1 MGKLNKIYVEKTLN
15 FLLNILIF
23 IFSIILLIS
32 IYTWVQTK
40 ILRNK
45 YADFFGYSF
54 FEIKSASMA
63 ETIDIGDCI
72 IVKLTKRVK
81 LKDIITYELD
91 GEYVTHR
98 ITEVRNGSYITRGD
112 ANNTEDDKPV
122 SRDQVVGKVVKI
134 IPKFGIIRKTI
145 FNKVVL
151 IALIITL
158 YISNLVIKKNKE
170 EGEYNLYKREN
181 SPLFIEVIIKQ
192 IYLFLVKVK
201 DFIMDKIVNPLIDK
215 LIEKRLQAR
224 EIQKNNLSYYEKK
237 EDLSQYKNI
246 ETENKELEKTTL
258 YRAVAVDNNEVK
270 ENNRPVFENVL
281 SNKPATE
288 EELEKTALYRVISVN
303 LSENNEKEKE
313 IIKEEEKEPVKEEIV
328 PNKQEN
334 EEFKI
339 TYTETEEEE
348 EVPETI
354 NSEDDLEKTMLFRV
368 ISVDVSDKDE
378 TILEIAK
385 NQMNKPE
392 HVEPVK
398 EKVKEIEEEPKEEE
412 KEESLTDIN
421 LEFLKGKKS
430 KNIIDAAINI
440 IKEEVNEL
448 LNLLIEEESI
458 YVNVPTIKK
467 TFMDAYI
474 NARYY
479 NNYGND
485 DSEGN
490 RRVSIGKIEKVIK
503 DVATRL
509 VSDYRGNNNKYEYT
523 VTTYGN
529 AFALIA
535 RLRQAGEAISELKVR
550 KEYFKKELIKFAKDW
565 NNKKIEKTAD
575 AVNKTQKHY
584 SNMLTAFLNSLETN
598 MFNLNINKISSKK
611 DMYGLELA
619 HNISFSKVYSE
630 YIIDKTYSEGIIAED
645 KVSVLLTLL
654 SLQLVKDMANFDFNN
669 KYLLYIPN
677 TLYKKERKLDKAL
690 KMIDDE
696 YARNNVI
703 ILVSY
708 EELINNIGVIK
719 GIRKLGYKFAVVFDK
734 QYTFRKKDHG
744 NVYVADY
751 IFINKKAVNAAEVM
765 SFIPSDIADKV
776 IYDDVTNKVGDF
788 GGE

>member
-348 EVPETI
+348 EAPETI

-398 EKVKEIEEEPKEEE
+398 EKVKEIEEEPKEE
-412 KEESLTDIN
+412 SLTDIN
-421 LEFLKGKKS
+421 LELLKGKKS

>member
-398 EKVKEIEEEPKEEE
+398 EKVKEIEEEPKEE
-412 KEESLTDIN
+412 SLTDIN
-421 LEFLKGKKS
+421 LELLKGKKS

-734 QYTFRKKDHG
+734 QYTFRKKDYG

>member
-398 EKVKEIEEEPKEEE
+398 EKVKEIEEEPKEE
-412 KEESLTDIN
+412 SLTDIN
-421 LEFLKGKKS
+421 LELLKGKKS

-529 AFALIA
+529 AFALIV

>member
-398 EKVKEIEEEPKEEE
+398 EKVKEIEEEPKEE
-412 KEESLTDIN
+412 SLTDIN
-421 LEFLKGKKS
+421 LELLKGKKS